1 MDVSMMYQKYR
12 IVRILFGLYMTN
24 MFHCPDSKE
33 RLLDSLINNFDLDLL
48 FSEMSSPVDKL
59 TYDRYANRMFII
71 YREAID
77 WI

>member
-1 MDVSMMYQKYR
+1 
-12 IVRILFGLYMTN
+12 MTN
-24 MFHCPDSKE
+24 MLHYPDSKE

-71 YREAID
+71 YKEAID

>member
-1 MDVSMMYQKYR
+1 
-12 IVRILFGLYMTN
+12 MTN
-24 MFHCPDSKE
+24 MLHYPDSKE
-33 RLLDSLINNFDLDLL
+33 RLLDSLINNFDMDLL
-48 FSEMSSPVDKL
+48 FSEMSSPVDKF

>member
-1 MDVSMMYQKYR
+1 MLHY
-12 IVRILFGLYMTN
+12 
-24 MFHCPDSKE
+24 PDSKE

-48 FSEMSSPVDKL
+48 FSEMNSPVDKL

>member
-1 MDVSMMYQKYR
+1 
-12 IVRILFGLYMTN
+12 MTN

>member
-1 MDVSMMYQKYR
+1 
-12 IVRILFGLYMTN
+12 MTN

-48 FSEMSSPVDKL
+48 FSEMNSPVDKL

-71 YREAID
+71 YRRLLIGYR
-77 WI
+77 

>member
-1 MDVSMMYQKYR
+1 
-12 IVRILFGLYMTN
+12 MTN
-24 MFHCPDSKE
+24 MFHYPDSKE
-33 RLLDSLINNFDLDLL
+33 RLLDSLIDRFDMDLL

>member
-1 MDVSMMYQKYR
+1 
-12 IVRILFGLYMTN
+12 MTN

-48 FSEMSSPVDKL
+48 FSEMNSPVDKL

>member
-1 MDVSMMYQKYR
+1 
-12 IVRILFGLYMTN
+12 MTN
-24 MFHCPDSKE
+24 MLHYQDSKE

-48 FSEMSSPVDKL
+48 FSDMSSPVDKL

-71 YREAID
+71 MEAID

>member
-1 MDVSMMYQKYR
+1 
-12 IVRILFGLYMTN
+12 MTN
-24 MFHCPDSKE
+24 MLHYQDSKE

-48 FSEMSSPVDKL
+48 FSDISSPVDKF

-71 YREAID
+71 MEAID